1 MGQAR
6 PKGLY
11 FEEFTVG
18 QEVESATRTITEADV
33 VLFAGLTGDYN
44 LIHTD
49 AEFAKSTPVGQRVAH
64 GLLGLSIAS
73 GLATRIGFMEGTIL
87 AFLGLT
93 WKFKGTI
100 LFGDTI
106 RMRGKVTKTRALAS
120 MGGGMVV
127 LEISVLNQQD
137 KVVQEGEWSLL
148 VMGRPQ
154 A

>member
-1 MGQAR
+1 MEQAR

-18 QEVESATRTITEADV
+18 QEVESATRTMTESDV

-49 AEFAKSTPVGQRVAH
+49 AEFAKSTRAGQRVAH

-93 WKFKGTI
+93 WKFKGPI

-106 RMRGKVTKTRALAS
+106 RMRGKVTRLRAMPS

-127 LEISVLNQQD
+127 LEVSVLNQQGT
-137 KVVQEGEWSLL
+137 VVQEGEWSLL
-148 VMGRPQ
+148 VLGRPQ

>member
-1 MGQAR
+1 MEQTR

-18 QEVESATRTITEADV
+18 QEVESATRTITETDV

-106 RMRGKVTKTRALAS
+106 RMRGKVTKARAMPS

-127 LEISVLNQQD
+127 LEISVLNQQG

-148 VMGRPQ
+148 VLGRPQ

>member
-1 MGQAR
+1 MEQAR

-18 QEVESATRTITEADV
+18 QEVESATRTITETDV

-106 RMRGKVTKTRALAS
+106 RMRGKVSKTRAMSS

-127 LEISVLNQQD
+127 LEISVLNQQG

-148 VMGRPQ
+148 VLGRPQ